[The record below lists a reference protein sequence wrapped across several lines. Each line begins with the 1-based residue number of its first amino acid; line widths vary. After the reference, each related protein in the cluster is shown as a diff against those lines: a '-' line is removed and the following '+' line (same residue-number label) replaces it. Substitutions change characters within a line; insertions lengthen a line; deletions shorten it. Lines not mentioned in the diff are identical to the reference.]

1 MRRRKMKQMET
12 LMSLANSNTRQEFSY
27 TGLKHSKNFIGVVKP
42 HRALFSTYEP
52 LNSYEARYNA
62 AQKIIQE
69 QEDEVNESKSPSK
82 TEVPSGYRFDPAQF
96 QNCQQ
101 NMNDIYS
108 DSASS
113 CSPDKFRST
122 LNKLS
127 VLQSESD
134 SKKNPLQIDLQPNN
148 SLERPIVKAK

>member
-69 QEDEVNESKSPSK
+69 
-82 TEVPSGYRFDPAQF
+82 
-96 QNCQQ
+96 
-101 NMNDIYS
+101 
-108 DSASS
+108 
-113 CSPDKFRST
+113 
-122 LNKLS
+122 
-127 VLQSESD
+127 
-134 SKKNPLQIDLQPNN
+134 
-148 SLERPIVKAK
+148 